1 MRRYDKAGW
10 LLAGAALVLL
20 LIPSGALSAVTT
32 SFVTLTDKGG
42 THFARVDKA
51 QQVLASEADTTQ
63 VLAIYGFA
71 EPVNCFSLYTVP
83 AGKAL
88 VVKTVNWYPFMGSE
102 TSQEVDV
109 TLDSASCNGSPVT
122 QGEFTGGDGQ
132 FQMQTLDLGPGAIVP
147 SGSVLYTESYSPD
160 DGASTSFVMRGY
172 LIPAGA
178 APPARQLAIESPA
191 VRKALASQHAR
202 QTP

>member
-10 LLAGAALVLL
+10 LLAGAALALL

-42 THFARVDKA
+42 THFAKIDKA

-88 VVKTVNWYPFMGSE
+88 VVKTGQLVPVHG
-102 TSQEVDV
+102 QRDV
-109 TLDSASCNGSPVT
+109 P
-122 QGEFTGGDGQ
+122 GGRCHHRQ
-132 FQMQTLDLGPGAIVP
+132 RQLQRVPGHAGRVHRGRWSIPDADARPRPGRHRPIGV
-147 SGSVLYTESYSPD
+147 GAVHRVLLPD